1 MNLSSSSQER
11 PQKRTY
17 RMAARAEAAVATGER
32 LLTAAW
38 RHFAT
43 RPYEEVR
50 LREVAAEAGVT
61 AQTLHDRFGSK
72 EELFI
77 AAYAWFGQQEMS
89 GRPPAPASDV
99 PEAIAV
105 LFDRYEAH
113 GRAILRMLS
122 QEERIPTIH
131 QMTEAGRAYHRYWAE
146 TTFAP
151 LLHGLRGDRRERR
164 LTAIVVATDL
174 LVWKL
179 LRLDMKLP
187 REEAERI
194 VAEMVHGS
202 PQAGRRGAPA
212 VSGR

>member
-1 MNLSSSSQER
+1 
-11 PQKRTY
+11 
-17 RMAARAEAAVATGER
+17 MAARAEAAAATGER
-32 LLTAAW
+32 LLAAAW

-50 LREVAAEAGVT
+50 LREIAAEAQVT
-61 AQTLHDRFGSK
+61 AQTLHARFGSK

-77 AAYAWFGQQEMS
+77 AAYAWFGQGEMAN
-89 GRPPAPASDV
+89 RPAAPASDV

-105 LFDRYEAH
+105 LFARYEEH
-113 GRAILRMLS
+113 GQAILRMLS

-151 LLHGLRGDRRERR
+151 LLQGLRGDRRDRR
-164 LTAIVVATDL
+164 LTAIVIATDL

-179 LRLDMKLP
+179 LRLDMGLP
-187 REEAERI
+187 RERAER
-194 VAEMVHGS
+194 VVVEMIEVS
-202 PQAGRRGAPA
+202 PRART
-212 VSGR
+212 